1 MSWRYE
7 KVNNHSRLGGI
18 SVGVQGLVNDLLT
31 RVKDIY
37 RKLLL
42 KLFPQPSIPEP
53 PPPSVEAKPKANS
66 SYGNPKALLLKRAR
80 TVKKGS
86 KGKK

>member
-7 KVNNHSRLGGI
+7 KVNSHSRLGGI
-18 SVGVQGLVNDLLT
+18 SVGVQSLVNDLLT

-37 RKLLL
+37 RKLLS
-42 KLFPQPSIPEP
+42 KLFPPPSTPEP

-66 SYGNPKALLLKRAR
+66 SYSKR
-80 TVKKGS
+80 KK
-86 KGKK
+86 